1 MTIATKPPEETKAAP
16 LKHVDVAEGP
26 TVTTRWA
33 RRIAVGSIAI
43 AVGLPMLSLVVWS
56 FAYRWN
62 FPDILPS
69 EWGMRAWAYVANDSS
84 RVMEGLWNSTIV
96 AILVTALAIIVGLP
110 ASRVLGQHDFRG
122 KSVVEWVLMMPI
134 IVPAL
139 VATMGIHQIFIRL
152 RLTETL
158 FGVALVHLIPA
169 IPYFVLVMASVFAN
183 YGTALEETARTLGAN
198 KYRVFRYVTLPAI
211 SSGLLVASMFT
222 FLISW
227 GQYVTTLLIGGG
239 TFVTLPLVLFPFLSG
254 ANHATA
260 AAISLVFVAPAI
272 VVLVLTT
279 RQLGRESSVMG
290 GFGRL

>member
-1 MTIATKPPEETKAAP
+1 MTIDAQKP
-16 LKHVDVAEGP
+16 VDVAVPPPEYVDPSEGP
-26 TVTTRWA
+26 TLAKRSIRWFA
-33 RRIAVGSIAI
+33 VATIAV
-43 AVGLPMLSLVVWS
+43 AVGLPMLSLWVWS
-56 FAYRWN
+56 FAFRWN
-62 FPDILPS
+62 FPALYPT
-69 EWGMRAWAYVANDSS
+69 EWGARAWSYVANDSS
-84 RVMEGLWNSTIV
+84 RVVEALWNSIMV
-96 AILVTALAIIVGLP
+96 AALVTAMAIIVGLP
-110 ASRVLGQHDFRG
+110 ASRALGQHEFRG
-122 KSVVEWVLMMPI
+122 KSVVEWGLMMPI

-139 VATMGIHQIFIRL
+139 VATMGVHQIFIRL

-158 FGVALVHLIPA
+158 QGVALVHLIPA

-198 KYRVFRYVTLPAI
+198 KFRVFRYVTFPAI

-239 TFVTLPLVLFPFLSG
+239 TFVTLPLVLFPFLTG

-260 AAISLVFVAPAI
+260 ASISLVFVAPAI
-272 VVLVLTT
+272 VVLILTS

-290 GFGRL
+290 GFGKI

>member
-1 MTIATKPPEETKAAP
+1 MF
-16 LKHVDVAEGP
+16 V
-26 TVTTRWA
+26 
-33 RRIAVGSIAI
+33 
-43 AVGLPMLSLVVWS
+43 LVPIGTLVIWS
-56 FAYRWN
+56 FAFRWN
-62 FPDILPS
+62 FPNILPT
-69 EWGMRAWAYVANDSS
+69 EWGLRAWSYTASDSS
-84 RVMEGLWNSTIV
+84 RVIEGLWNSTRL
-96 AILVTALAIIVGLP
+96 ALVVTLMAIIVGLP
-110 ASRVLGQHDFRG
+110 ASRALGQHEFRG
-122 KSVVEWVLMMPI
+122 KTTVEWLLMMPI

-183 YGTALEETARTLGAN
+183 YGTALEDTARSLGAN
-198 KYRVFRYVTLPAI
+198 RYKVFRYVTFPAI

-254 ANHATA
+254 GNNSTA

-272 VVLVLTT
+272 VVLVMTS
-279 RQLGRESSVMG
+279 RQLSRDSALMG
-290 GFGRL
+290 GFGKL